1 MVSLVAPDPLSWVPV
16 LLSVNVTK
24 DILVN
29 IVIPV
34 HLDTLEIHIKSEAHV
49 RRVNVMAESIQLI
62 LMHVMQLLEN
72 V

>member
-1 MVSLVAPDPLSWVPV
+1 MVLSVLA

-29 IVIPV
+29 IVIPA

-49 RRVNVMAESIQLI
+49 RRVNVMAELIQLI

-72 V
+72 A